1 MVSMETK
8 EDMNEKR
15 QQHMK
20 TGEKEGSAWLQLR
33 AFVMCLWSADQWLLD
48 FWDDMFFFI
57 HVWLLSQ
64 RFIGLCQHYNIQ
76 GCISL

>member
-1 MVSMETK
+1 
-8 EDMNEKR
+8 
-15 QQHMK
+15 MK

-57 HVWLLSQ
+57 HV
-64 RFIGLCQHYNIQ
+64 
-76 GCISL
+76 